1 MHNVQCSE
9 HLYCMR
15 QLVELYHSTSQKITD
30 ESLRSLIEGKRTAAL
45 KALQFDLL
53 FNIKNYNLTK
63 KGIEEFKTMGIY
75 PYENGRIS
83 GNKNWRQFLINIIY
97 RLFRH
102 EHLYL
107 LMCKLLSKK
116 EQG

>member
-1 MHNVQCSE
+1 MHNILYSD

-30 ESLRSLIEGKRTAAL
+30 ESLKSLIEGKRTAAL

-53 FNIKNYNLTK
+53 FYIKNYNLTK
-63 KGIEEFKTMGIY
+63 KVIEEIKIMGIY

-83 GNKNWRQFLINIIY
+83 GNKNWRQFLINTIY

-107 LMCKLLSKK
+107 LMCKLLSK
-116 EQG
+116 EGQG